1 MAGGLVQIPVNIDRS
16 KDSPLQEQLADGIR
30 ELIVQD
36 AIRPGMRLPATRAL
50 SHQLNVSRNTV
61 KIAFNNLMSEGY
73 LESNGTSG
81 TFVCAVLPDLEI
93 NTLSPDLASQQIE
106 RVEAT
111 APIHNRSPMFPT
123 KSSSDLYDLRLGC
136 MDPTF
141 APERTWRRLM
151 LNHLPYRA
159 RHAKQGDIAGIEV
172 LREGIANT
180 VSPLRGMSVNPDNCF
195 IVGEGYRA
203 IDLVIN
209 VMLTPGDTVAVE
221 DPCDAGII
229 FLLQK
234 RGIKYLSITV
244 DEDGLDVS
252 SLPTENI
259 KLVFVTPTH
268 QQPLGVTM
276 SNQRRQDLLN
286 WAEHSNTHIVEWD
299 TFGEFCYND
308 APLPSVYS
316 MDVKDRV
323 IYINTFAN
331 WIGSDLSLGYMV
343 APNELIG
350 RIRGV
355 KEFIDPATPWLD
367 QRITADFI
375 LSDGFFGHLRRVRQA
390 YKQRRDAMLSA
401 IETSFGKQELFGSN
415 AGRHIVWKLPKGFP
429 PILDLQSQAVEGQVY
444 LQTMYDDYCCMKPKL
459 CLHDPNRTI
468 LVGYTSLQEERIFE
482 SINRLA
488 EIWSY
493 KKKVF

>member
-1 MAGGLVQIPVNIDRS
+1 MASGLVQIPVNIDRS
-16 KDSPLQEQLADGIR
+16 KDIPLQKQLANGIR
-30 ELIVQD
+30 DLIVQGT
-36 AIRPGMRLPATRAL
+36 IRSRMRLPATRAL
-50 SHQLNVSRNTV
+50 SRQLNVSRNTV

-81 TFVCAVLPDLEI
+81 TFVSNELPDI
-93 NTLSPDLASQQIE
+93 KISTLSSDLASQQTKG
-106 RVEAT
+106 VEVT
-111 APIHNRSPMFPT
+111 APIRNRSPILPAQR
-123 KSSSDLYDLRLGC
+123 SSDLYDLRLGS
-136 MDPTF
+136 MDPTL

-159 RHAKQGDIAGIEV
+159 RYAKQGDIAGIEV

-180 VSPLRGMSVNPDNCF
+180 VSPLRGMSINPDNCF

-209 VMLTPGDTVAVE
+209 VMLTPDDTVAVE

-234 RGIKYLSITV
+234 RGIKYLSIRV

-268 QQPLGVTM
+268 QQPMGVTM
-276 SNQRRQDLLN
+276 SKPRRQDLLN
-286 WAEHSNTHIVEWD
+286 WAEQSSTHIIEWD
-299 TFGEFCYND
+299 TFGEFCYDD
-308 APLPSVYS
+308 APLPSLYS
-316 MDVKDRV
+316 MDATDRV

-350 RIRGV
+350 RIRGI
-355 KEFIDPATPWLD
+355 KKFIDPPTPWLD

-375 LSDGFFGHLRRVRQA
+375 LGDGFFGHLRRVRQA
-390 YKQRRDAMLSA
+390 YKQRRDAMISA

-415 AGRHIVWKLPKGFP
+415 AGRHIVWKLPKGLP
-429 PILDLQSQAVEGQVY
+429 SVLDLQSQAAEGQVY
-444 LQTMYDDYCCMKPKL
+444 LQTIYDDYCCMKPRL
-459 CLHDPNRTI
+459 CLHDPNRTL
-468 LVGYTSLQEERIFE
+468 LVGYTSLQEERIFD
-482 SINRLA
+482 SMSKLA
-488 EIWSY
+488 GIWA
-493 KKKVF
+493 VD